1 MMPGTIYLKYSH
13 ISPEEPIRY
22 FIYGGLSIVCMRDS
36 EPDTFLY
43 QTLPEKF
50 SDMLREIGVD
60 SQAND
65 VGSESLEG
73 GDYYSR
79 HYSQTPRMV
88 TNRGTLNIKD
98 SNIDMV
104 QIIQKG

>member
-1 MMPGTIYLKYSH
+1 
-13 ISPEEPIRY
+13 
-22 FIYGGLSIVCMRDS
+22 MRDS

>member
-1 MMPGTIYLKYSH
+1 MH
-13 ISPEEPIRY
+13 
-22 FIYGGLSIVCMRDS
+22 DS

-60 SQAND
+60 SEAND
-65 VGSESLEG
+65 VGAEDLER

-79 HYSQTPRMV
+79 YYSQTPRMV
-88 TNRGTLNIKD
+88 TNRGTLHIKN

-104 QIIQKG
+104 HIIQKG